1 MDDACT
7 LDHLRRSTERHHIQQ
22 SHLQGRLVVE
32 TGEAQ
37 SERTTTRVVH
47 EEQLAAMK
55 AAAVAVLRLIADA
68 GPV

>member
-7 LDHLRRSTERHHIQQ
+7 LDHFRAFNRTAHLQQ
-22 SHLQGRLVVE
+22 SHLVVE

-55 AAAVAVLRLIADA
+55 AAAVAVLRLIADPW
-68 GPV
+68 PV